1 MSGEDLSGRRLGGF
15 ELVEPLGAGAFGTVW
30 RARQLRLERDV
41 AVKVLDP
48 SLARD
53 PSAARRFERE
63 GRSAAALDHPAIV
76 PVYEA
81 GDEDGL
87 YFLAMRLVDGET
99 LDDLMRRNGPI
110 GPDVAADLLAPVA
123 AALDHAHAAGFVH
136 RDVKPS
142 NVLLEGD
149 QVYLS
154 DFGIA
159 ALTSEL
165 GRYTTGSIG
174 TAEYMAPEQS
184 RGDVDH
190 RADLYALGC
199 VAFQAVVGSSPFD
212 RGDMVTTMLAHST
225 DDIPSTGDADLD
237 GFFAVALAK
246 DPDGRFDSAGELID
260 ALRVIRGGEAAI
272 GASMASESM
281 APPTDDRSRLP
292 IAIGLVVAIALGLV
306 AVFALVGG
314 GSDDDADDGP
324 PDETLDT
331 AVATSVADENTDDD
345 EDDGGSD
352 DQTEDPGRDVA
363 DTTVAP
369 TTTEPAAAL
378 VDGGNVVVGTTLGF
392 DSPNPHADLDTAT
405 VLAEWVLPVLFA
417 VDTDLNA
424 VPSLAAGEPSVDP
437 DDPLAI
443 TWTIRDDVAWDDG
456 SPVTSADV
464 AATYA
469 YLSAP
474 DTNATSLLLYASVQA
489 VEVVD
494 DTTFRV
500 LLSEPLGGY
509 RLLFSTIHPVI
520 QATAWD
526 AHLAAGGTAADFLDE
541 GVGFAAGPYR
551 VATNDA
557 PGELTLLPNPGWTTD
572 EGPRLDRIRFTP
584 YDDAPAL
591 VDALDAGEVDI
602 IWTDDPGPGDVN
614 DLLAIDGV
622 EAQIAGSDLSR
633 QLTFNTA
640 RAPFND
646 PVVRQAVSAAIDVA
660 SIAQTVVGG
669 TTQQPATPLE
679 SLVYLPGQDAYQ
691 PTFVGIF
698 DPDAAEVALDAAG
711 WVRGDDGVRSKD
723 GVRLEFD
730 AILSAASDDVAIALV
745 AQSDLDAI
753 GIEMNGIPL
762 GFEELAVRRDSGD
775 WDLYLQLRLFN
786 SDPVATRLVFGV
798 DGCPSSLPTCDGVGV
813 NFGAFTEP
821 EVETLLDAADL
832 ETDPDARAKLY
843 VDIDELLADRAAA
856 LPLFVLPA
864 VTAFDASLTGIEIA
878 PNRGPLAS
886 LDSWAFLAS

>member
-53 PSAARRFERE
+53 PNAARRFERE

-87 YFLAMRLVDGET
+87 YFLAMRLVDGDT
-99 LDDLMRRNGPI
+99 LDDRMRRSGPI
-110 GPDVAADLLAPVA
+110 EPDDAADLLAPVA

-142 NVLLEGD
+142 NILLEGD

-199 VAFQAVVGSSPFD
+199 VAFQAVTGSSPFD

-225 DDIPSTGDADLD
+225 DEIPATGDADLD
-237 GFFAVALAK
+237 AFFAIALAK
-246 DPDGRFDSAGELID
+246 DPDARFDSAGELVD
-260 ALRVIRGGEAAI
+260 ALRRIGDDEAAV
-272 GASMASESM
+272 GATTASASVT
-281 APPTDDRSRLP
+281 PPAANRSRRP
-292 IAIGLVVAIALGLV
+292 IAIGVVVAIAVGLV

-314 GSDDDADDGP
+314 GSDDDADDGA

-331 AVATSVADENTDDD
+331 PATSSVTNDDTDDPD
-345 EDDGGSD
+345 SAGSD
-352 DQTEDPGRDVA
+352 DQTEDPDSAVA
-363 DTTVAP
+363 DTTVPP
-369 TTTEPAAAL
+369 TTVEPAPAL

-437 DDPLAI
+437 DDPLTI
-443 TWTIRDDVAWDDG
+443 DWTIRDDVVWSDG
-456 SPVTSADV
+456 SAVTSADV

-474 DTNATSLLLYASVQA
+474 DTNATNLLLYSSVEA

-494 DTTFRV
+494 DTSFRV

-509 RLLFSTIHPVI
+509 RLLFSTIHPII
-520 QATAWD
+520 QSAVWE

-557 PGELTLLPNPGWTTD
+557 PGELTLLPNPAWTTD
-572 EGPRLDRIRFTP
+572 EGPRLDRVRFTP

-591 VDALDAGEVDI
+591 VDALGAGEVDI

-614 DLLAIDGV
+614 ELLSIDGV
-622 EAQIAGSDLSR
+622 DAQIAGSDLSK

-679 SLVYLPGQDAYQ
+679 SLVFLPGQDAYQ
-691 PTFVGIF
+691 PTFGGIF
-698 DPDAAEVALDAAG
+698 DPDGAEAALDAAG
-711 WVRGDDGVRSKD
+711 WVRGDDGVRARD

-730 AILSAASDDVAIALV
+730 AILSAASDDVAVALV
-745 AQSDLDAI
+745 AQSDLDTI

-775 WDLYLQLRLFN
+775 WDLYLQTRLFN
-786 SDPVATRLVFGV
+786 SDPVATRLVFGI

-813 NFGAFTEP
+813 NFGAFSDP
-821 EVETLLDAADL
+821 EVEALLDAADL
-832 ETDPDARAKLY
+832 ETDPAARAQLY
-843 VDIDELLADRAAA
+843 VDIDELLAGRAAA

-864 VTAFDASLTGIEIA
+864 VTAFDASLTGVDIA

-886 LDSWAFLAS
+886 LDDWAFLAS